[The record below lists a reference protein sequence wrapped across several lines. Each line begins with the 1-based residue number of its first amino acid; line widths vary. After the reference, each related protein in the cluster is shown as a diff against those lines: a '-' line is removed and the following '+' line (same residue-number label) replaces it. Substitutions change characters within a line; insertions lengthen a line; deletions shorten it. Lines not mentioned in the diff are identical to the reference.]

1 MKISEVFRKRALFGV
16 AVFCIT
22 AIATVGTL
30 SVRVDEEDN
39 TPNNLVDL
47 NETNDSGNTQMA
59 DEGGHTIDK
68 AEISGVQA
76 GSSTGNS
83 GVQVGDTGEIFGVQ
97 AGNTAENTGLQVG
110 NNTEN
115 TDTAAGDTVENTDI
129 QVGNHT
135 ENPEIQ
141 VGDNIENAGLQA
153 GITADNTGVQTGDT
167 TEKTEIQ
174 VSDNTENPEIQ
185 VSDTTE
191 VLKDTETP
199 TEVLSPAVLA
209 EQLNFDKSTGLL
221 WPVAGQVIIP
231 YSPDHGVFYRTLD
244 QFAISEAV
252 VLSSTV
258 GTEVKAAAK
267 GVVTS
272 IEEDVRTGTTVTLA
286 LGNNTS
292 LVYGQLDVDDLK
304 EGDVL
309 EAGECIGTV
318 AEPTRY
324 YVMEG
329 PNLYFKVIEGETSI
343 DPAELLKEEQAE

>member
-22 AIATVGTL
+22 AIATVGAL
-30 SVRVDEEDN
+30 SSGGNEEDN

-47 NETNDSGNTQMA
+47 NETSDPGNTQVA
-59 DEGGHTIDK
+59 DGGKKTEDNT
-68 AEISGVQA
+68 E
-76 GSSTGNS
+76 NS
-83 GVQVGDTGEIFGVQ
+83 GVQVGD
-97 AGNTAENTGLQVG
+97 NTKNPGIQTG

-115 TDTAAGDTVENTDI
+115 SEV
-129 QVGNHT
+129 QVGDST
-135 ENPEIQ
+135 ENPSVQLGDNTEDPGVQVGDNTEDPEVQSGDSTKNPEIQ
-141 VGDNIENAGLQA
+141 VGDNTENPGVLV
-153 GITADNTGVQTGDT
+153 GDNENSDVQTGD
-167 TEKTEIQ
+167 
-174 VSDNTENPEIQ
+174 NTEQ
-185 VSDTTE
+185 
-191 VLKDTETP
+191 P

-209 EQLNFDKSTGLL
+209 EQLNFNKSAGLL
-221 WPVAGQVIIP
+221 WPIAGQVIIP
-231 YSPDHGVFYRTLD
+231 YSPNHGVFYQTLD
-244 QFAISEAV
+244 QFATSEAI
-252 VLSSTV
+252 VLSSAV

-292 LVYGQLDVDDLK
+292 LVYGQLDVADLK

-309 EAGECIGTV
+309 EAGDCIGTV

-329 PNLYFKVIEGETSI
+329 PNLYFKVMEGETSV
-343 DPAELLKEEQAE
+343 DPTELLKEEQVQ